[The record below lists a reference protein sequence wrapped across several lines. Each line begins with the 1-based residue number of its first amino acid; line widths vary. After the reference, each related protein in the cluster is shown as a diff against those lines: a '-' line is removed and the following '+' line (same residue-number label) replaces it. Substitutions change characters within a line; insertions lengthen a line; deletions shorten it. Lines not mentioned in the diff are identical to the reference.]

1 MKKSVLVALVIA
13 ATVSTSACAVN
24 PETQRKFER
33 SGCNMTTQF
42 QGCDINKS
50 YEWNERHGHI
60 KDNTYGESQARHGH
74 KHHRDNDESYN
85 DDHGSAGING
95 KFSGNY
101 VAKFD
106 DGSRSAD
113 IHVEDSGVYI
123 NGTEL
128 RDVNQVGDTL
138 VFQNGSA
145 VYTIKK
151 HGRSTWKDNDS
162 GNRGTIE
169 RD

>member
-1 MKKSVLVALVIA
+1 MHKKVLAILVVA

-24 PETQRKFER
+24 PQTRAKFEH

-50 YEWNERHGHI
+50 REWNERHGNI
-60 KDNTYGESQARHGH
+60 KNEGYGEHHGK
-74 KHHRDNDESYN
+74 KHQSRDNDRYN
-85 DDHGSAGING
+85 DNHGADGING

-123 NGTEL
+123 NGKEL

-138 VFQNGSA
+138 VFQNDYA

-162 GNRGTIE
+162 GNRGYIE

>member
-1 MKKSVLVALVIA
+1 MNKKILAILVVA
-13 ATVSTSACAVN
+13 ATVSTSACAIN
-24 PETQRKFER
+24 PETQRKFDR

-42 QGCDINKS
+42 KGCDINKTR
-50 YEWNERHGHI
+50 EWNERHGFVGDSYNNGGH
-60 KDNTYGESQARHGH
+60 HGK
-74 KHHRDNDESYN
+74 KHQDRDNYN
-85 DDHGSAGING
+85 DNDNHGSDGING

-162 GNRGTIE
+162 GNRGTIS